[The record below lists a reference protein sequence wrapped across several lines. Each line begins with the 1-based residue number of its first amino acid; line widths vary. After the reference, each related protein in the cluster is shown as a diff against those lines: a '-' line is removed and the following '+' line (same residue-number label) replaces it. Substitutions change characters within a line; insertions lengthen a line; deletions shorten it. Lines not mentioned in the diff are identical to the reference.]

1 MSQSFNPKSS
11 VAFSQLTTMAAM
23 GVSQLAEM
31 ERRRFEK
38 IERLRASGVQVWVLD
53 DQSPPIGASGS
64 GRVCSQCGVRF
75 WHDMDYCSADCCRAG
90 REAEKRK
97 IADERAAMK
106 AAKVNAKKSKGS

>member
-1 MSQSFNPKSS
+1 MSESLNPKSQA
-11 VAFSQLTTMAAM
+11 AFSHLATLASF
-23 GVSQLAEM
+23 GLSPLAEM

-53 DQSPPIGASGS
+53 DQSPPIGVSGS
-64 GRVCSQCGVRF
+64 GRTCSQCGARF
-75 WHDMDYCSADCCRAG
+75 WNGMDYCSADCCRAG

-106 AAKVNAKKSKGS
+106 AANAKSKAKKRG

>member
-1 MSQSFNPKSS
+1 MSQSLNPKSS
-11 VAFSQLTTMAAM
+11 AAFSQLTTMAAM

-53 DQSPPIGASGS
+53 DHSPPFGASG
-64 GRVCSQCGVRF
+64 GGHVCRQCGVRF
-75 WHDMDYCSADCCRAG
+75 WHDREYCSADCCRAG

-106 AAKVNAKKSKGS
+106 AAKAKAKKK